1 VVGPDGERLRSAVI
15 AGEFAGDY
23 FRFETRLGGTFKATG
38 LRKGSP
44 RYIQAR
50 DEKNKLAGAVLVTG
64 EEKDP
69 VELKL
74 EPWGTLT
81 GRLVDEGGEP
91 MAGVSISFVRS
102 VSADENVR
110 GKVGL
115 APGPEVVT
123 DKQGRFWIVGLVP
136 GMTYTAVNVRG
147 SAVRG
152 SIANDVSVKS
162 GETKDLGDV
171 RLR

>member
-1 VVGPDGERLRSAVI
+1 NVVI
-15 AGEFAGDY
+15 AGEYAGDY
-23 FRFETRLGGTFKATG
+23 FRWETRLTGEFKASG

-50 DEKNKLAGAVLVTG
+50 DEKNKLAGAALVTG
-64 EEKDP
+64 EEKEP

-74 EPWGTLT
+74 EPWGSLA
-81 GRLVDEGGEP
+81 GRLVDESGEP
-91 MAGVSISFVRS
+91 SAGVSISFVRS
-102 VSADENVR
+102 VSADDNVR
-110 GKVGL
+110 DKSGL
-115 APGPEVVT
+115 TPTGESVT
-123 DKQGRFWIVGLVP
+123 DEQGRFRIDGLVP

-152 SIANDVSVKS
+152 TVARDVSVNS

-171 RLR
+171 RL